1 MSRPQEIQPRSS
13 RYSFAW
19 IIDTLL
25 GFGYNRKLIFSPPE
39 SMTATLKEF
48 LEACET
54 LGTLRL
60 IVTNEV
66 AVLEARGTIQKLFYA
81 ELPKGKY
88 ANMHQEGF
96 DFHLNMDQVQQ
107 VKFETGQAKRGDFT
121 TYAIRFLD
129 AQEKP
134 GLSLFLQWGK
144 PGEYAPGQVE
154 AWQSLREKYDE
165 LWTPEPVE
173 TL

>member
-1 MSRPQEIQPRSS
+1 
-13 RYSFAW
+13 
-19 IIDTLL
+19 
-25 GFGYNRKLIFSPPE
+25 
-39 SMTATLKEF
+39 MTATLKDF

-88 ANMHQEGF
+88 ANMHQEAF
-96 DFHLNMDQVQQ
+96 EFHLNMDQVKQ

-121 TYAIRFLD
+121 TYAIRLLD
-129 AQEKP
+129 AQGQS

-154 AWQSLREKYDE
+154 AWHTLREQYGE
-165 LWTPEPVE
+165 IWQPAPLTA
-173 TL
+173 L